1 MAQLTLGGKAVH
13 YPPHVLG
20 MTDLQSTLQPILRTA
35 IKLKKSAADGHVP
48 KWLRDKSVLLIFE
61 KNSTRTRVSFE
72 IGLQRLGAVV
82 VSLDAQNSQM
92 ARGEPLEDTAK
103 VLSRYADAIVIRANK
118 HSDVATLADHA
129 TVPVVNALT
138 ELEHPCQVLA
148 DLMTLTEKWGDLQGK
163 TFAYIGDGNNMC
175 HSYMLGAAM
184 AGMHVRIATPEAYAP
199 KPEIVEQAEVLAR
212 MAGVSIHIGNDPLE
226 AVQGADAV
234 ATDTW
239 ISMGDEAEAQ
249 ARLQA
254 FKGYTIDE
262 AMMALAGPEA
272 LFLHCLPGHWGE
284 EATYEV
290 AHGPRSV
297 IYDEAENRMWAQM
310 ALMTHLLGGPPA

>member
-20 MTDLQSTLQPILRTA
+20 MTDLQSTLHPILRTA
-35 IKLKKSAADGHVP
+35 IKLKRMAADGAVP
-48 KWLRDKSVLLIFE
+48 KWLAQRSVLLIFE

-82 VSLDAQNSQM
+82 VSLDAQNSQI
-92 ARGEPLEDTAK
+92 ARGESMEDTAK
-103 VLSRYADAIVIRANK
+103 VLSRYADAIVYRANK
-118 HSDVATLADHA
+118 HSDVAQLAEHA
-129 TVPVVNALT
+129 SVPVVNALT
-138 ELEHPCQVLA
+138 DLEHPCQVLA
-148 DLMTLTEKWGDLQGK
+148 DLMTLVEKWGDLQGK
-163 TFAYIGDGNNMC
+163 TFAYVGDGNNMC

-184 AGMHVRIATPEAYAP
+184 AGMHVRIATPAGYAP
-199 KPEIVEQAEVLAR
+199 DPNIIEQAEVLAR
-212 MAGVSIHIGNDPLE
+212 MQGVSIDICNDPQE

-239 ISMGDEAEAQ
+239 ISMGDEADTK
-249 ARLQA
+249 ARLAA
-254 FKGYTIDE
+254 FEGFTVDE
-262 AMMALAGPEA
+262 GMMQVAGPDA

>member
-20 MTDLQSTLQPILRTA
+20 MTDLHSTLNPVLRSA
-35 IKLKKSAADGHVP
+35 LKLKRLAAEGPIP
-48 KWLRDKSVLLIFE
+48 KWLAEKSVLLIFE

-82 VSLDAQNSQM
+82 ISLDAQNSQM
-92 ARGEPLEDTAK
+92 ARGESLEDTSK

-118 HSDVATLADHA
+118 HTDVATLAEHA

-138 ELEHPCQVLA
+138 DMEHPCQVLA

-163 TFAYIGDGNNMC
+163 TFAYVGDGNNMC

-184 AGMHVRIATPEAYAP
+184 AGMHVRIATPEAFAP
-199 KPEIVEQAEVLAR
+199 QPHIIEQAEVIAR
-212 MAGVSIHIGNDPLE
+212 MQGVTIDICNDPLE

-239 ISMGDEAEAQ
+239 ISMGDEADTQ
-249 ARLQA
+249 ARLEA
-254 FKGYTIDE
+254 FQGFTVDE
-262 AMMALAGPEA
+262 AMMQIAGPDA

-284 EATYEV
+284 EATYDV

-310 ALMTHLLGGPPA
+310 ALVTHLLGGPPA